1 MTPAEKPAPFTPS
14 ASECILDN
22 FEPTDRIAILV
33 LNRQLG
39 DTTQRIA
46 TAQKASSAEFQA
58 WLRYKNA
65 NIPLTEA
72 ERNAVE
78 DGVNAF
84 ENLLAQLT
92 DVPTP
97 AGPISRQ
104 LQSGLVQIDSTQEGR
119 EWCQRNGLTSKA

>member
-1 MTPAEKPAPFTPS
+1 MNPTEKPAPCTPS
-14 ASECILDN
+14 ASKYILDT

-39 DTTQRIA
+39 ETTQRIT
-46 TAQKASSAEFQA
+46 TAQKASNAEFQA
-58 WLRYKNA
+58 WLRYKNR

-84 ENLLAQLT
+84 EKLLAQLT
-92 DVPTP
+92 DVPPP
-97 AGPISRQ
+97 AGPTPRQ
-104 LQSGLVQIDSTQEGR
+104 LQSGLVQMESTQER
-119 EWCQRNGLTSKA
+119 RK